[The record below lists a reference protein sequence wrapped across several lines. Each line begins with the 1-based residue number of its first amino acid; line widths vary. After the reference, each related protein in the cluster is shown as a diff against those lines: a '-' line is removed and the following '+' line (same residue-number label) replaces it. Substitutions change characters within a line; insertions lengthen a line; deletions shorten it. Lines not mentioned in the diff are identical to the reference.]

1 MLVLA
6 GARRS
11 VHQEEQLARNSHSH
25 SASKRSR
32 EADRAKQ
39 KQDKQERLRR
49 NRESGVGGIPI
60 ASVDEIQ
67 VAAMATPMPDLE
79 SAEAAPEPRSSSV
92 GGPPCRLFV
101 GSLSRETTSQDLR
114 VLFGELGPVIDA
126 AVLNDRATGESR
138 GFGFVTM
145 DRRSA
150 TKAVKALDGHEL
162 HGRSIRV
169 NVATERSR

>member
-1 MLVLA
+1 PSGPFLPPPGPPARARPNPNARSPPGALGAENARPAPRRAFAQTVGQSGPKGLHGNEAAVAWSMLVLA

-114 VLFGELGPVIDA
+114 
-126 AVLNDRATGESR
+126 
-138 GFGFVTM
+138 
-145 DRRSA
+145 
-150 TKAVKALDGHEL
+150 
-162 HGRSIRV
+162 
-169 NVATERSR
+169 

>member
-1 MLVLA
+1 M
-6 GARRS
+6 
-11 VHQEEQLARNSHSH
+11 ARNSHS
-25 SASKRSR
+25 AGKRAR

-39 KQDKQERLRR
+39 KVDKQERLRR
-49 NRESGVGGIPI
+49 NRQGSGVGGIPI
-60 ASVDEIQ
+60 ASIEDIQ
-67 VAAMATPMPDLE
+67 VAAMATPLPDLE
-79 SAEAAPEPRSSSV
+79 SVDASNDNRGVSA

-114 VLFGELGPVIDA
+114 VLFGDIGPVLDA
-126 AVLNDRATGESR
+126 AVLNDRMTGESR

-150 TKAVKALDGHEL
+150 TKAVKELDGHEL

-169 NVATERSR
+169 NVATERNR